1 MATRVMS
8 AANNSA
14 TNNSTINNGNLVNS
28 FPSYMPPLNNNY
40 SMPSQHPYLEHGG
53 GAKIDNTMESMMMNG
68 LVTKQSLMDIYSRN
82 QAILSQHHNSKQN
95 MMLPSYYHDS
105 NLPDQHFYHNNP
117 QQHSNPQQAFQQH
130 VNNNAT
136 TTFHH
141 YNVDTTH
148 MNNNQSSQQHQPH
161 QGFFSPEHVDGMVSI
176 LKGEEDFIHLL
187 DNSEPLTSFD
197 IEDHHSFNP
206 TIVATS
212 PQRQSRKNRTVS
224 NRKHAEEEDDF
235 DHLTEDEQ
243 DQQHVKSP
251 SHSSGNSSNGQK
263 QSGHAN
269 VNTTPTGDKSSTR
282 TSSPTNSQEKNSPYP
297 NGRKRASKACVEC
310 QKRHT
315 RCGFERPC
323 ERCVRLGL
331 ECVEMKSTK
340 KRGRSTMGSNQDI
353 ESNNTLVALDKNGK
367 SGKKTKAKTSAESK
381 KRKSSSNEAEQNF
394 ETKPKLSKVEIMT
407 SSDIVQAPTTPSIIT
422 TLTSSSTNVY
432 PVNDATTP
440 SQLVEKPLG
449 VVAVGSDFTSVQYV
463 SDPLSTMFEE
473 QPLTRLDSIMGP
485 DFIQTQLNLLCEA
498 KATRETIISHVDN
511 GLAVLQQSH
520 LRAERTAR
528 AMIKLKE
535 GKLAEMSI
543 KFVFMYTPA
552 NPSILESAYVFL
564 NWNGSYTC

>member
-28 FPSYMPPLNNNY
+28 FPSYMPPLNNNNNY

-53 GAKIDNTMESMMMNG
+53 AQIDHTMESMMMNG

-130 VNNNAT
+130 
-136 TTFHH
+136 
-141 YNVDTTH
+141 
-148 MNNNQSSQQHQPH
+148 PH

-224 NRKHAEEEDDF
+224 NRKHAEEEDDDF

-243 DQQHVKSP
+243 DQQHDVKSP

-263 QSGHAN
+263 QRGHAN

-353 ESNNTLVALDKNGK
+353 ESNNTSVALDKNGK

-381 KRKSSSNEAEQNF
+381 KRKSSPNEAEQNF

-407 SSDIVQAPTTPSIIT
+407 SSDIAHAPTTPSIIT
-422 TLTSSSTNVY
+422 TLTSTSTNVY